1 MRQAPLNY
9 LLTIALGGLLWVA
22 TAVFAGQQMGDAVVL
37 QERTPA
43 QFVATYQAVVAVAAA
58 IGLAVC
64 LYWYFYG
71 SRGSV
76 AGRLDE
82 ARRTWVVLL
91 VAEVVVAAAALVALV
106 LLFRAESLTAGNFAE
121 MLALLVLQTALLFWA
136 CSLVFS
142 PRAVEYVPWGKR

>member
-9 LLTIALGGLLWVA
+9 LITVALFGLIWVA
-22 TAVFAGQQMGDAVVL
+22 TAVFAGRQMGDAVVL

-43 QFVATYQAVVAVAAA
+43 QFVATYQGVVAAA
-58 IGLAVC
+58 AALGLAGC

-76 AGRLDE
+76 AGRLAE
-82 ARRTWVVLL
+82 ARRTWVLLL
-91 VAEVVVAAAALVALV
+91 VAQVVVAAAALVTLV

-136 CSLVFS
+136 CTLLFS
-142 PRAVEYVPWGKR
+142 PRAVEYIPWGKR